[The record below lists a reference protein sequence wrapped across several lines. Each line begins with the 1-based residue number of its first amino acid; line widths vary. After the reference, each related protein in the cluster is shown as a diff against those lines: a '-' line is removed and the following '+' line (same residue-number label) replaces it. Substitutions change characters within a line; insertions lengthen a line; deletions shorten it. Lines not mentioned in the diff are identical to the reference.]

1 MKEAATKD
9 IMTARSIVERLLR
22 WSKEAVR
29 PRRCV
34 YCEHERIWFNG
45 RRKRSATVLTE
56 DGEIVHVPE
65 LECPRVKC
73 ARCKKSWTLRPPELM
88 ARRHY
93 QLSVVAEAC
102 GQYLSDAD
110 TSLESVAG
118 RVTATR
124 WSVGRWL
131 KWLSEV
137 LDPAELG
144 RRLLAIVGAPILP
157 RAPAFSRTSRCTE
170 RTMMLE
176 RAASVF
182 ALTEALAQV
191 LGREPP
197 GLSAVVGDAIGPFDR
212 VTTYA
217 APTIP
222 GLAHRPAMN
231 RAPTIGT

>member
-1 MKEAATKD
+1 
-9 IMTARSIVERLLR
+9 
-22 WSKEAVR
+22 
-29 PRRCV
+29 V
-34 YCEHERIWFNG
+34 YCGHERIWRNG
-45 RRKRSATVLTE
+45 CRKRSATVLTE

-102 GQYLSDAD
+102 GQYLCDAD
-110 TSLESVAG
+110 TSLGSAAS
-118 RVTATR
+118 RATATR
-124 WSVGRWL
+124 WSVARWL
-131 KWLSEV
+131 RWLSEV

-144 RRLLAIVGAPILP
+144 RRLLTIIGAPILP
-157 RAPAFSRTSRCTE
+157 RVPAVPRKSSCTTQ

-176 RAASVF
+176 RAASVL
-182 ALTEALAQV
+182 ALTEALAQA

-197 GLSAVVGDAIGPFDR
+197 GLSSIVGDAMGPFDR

-222 GLAHRPAMN
+222 GLAHRLTTE
-231 RAPTIGT
+231 REPTIGT